1 MLPVTRSSCVP
12 EPPGRIGPN
21 PVAQRNETMTIVR
34 LLAAAALIAGA
45 AAPAFAQSDKPV
57 LTVYTYSSFSGEY
70 GPGDKIKGNFEAVC
84 GCTLNWVTTED
95 SGTLLARLKLEGP
108 STDADV
114 VLGLDTNLVAEARQS
129 GLFAPAGVDL
139 SALALPVAW
148 TDDTFIPFDW
158 GWFAFVYDSE
168 TLAAAPAS
176 LRELVTDPDGPTII
190 IEDPRTSSPGLGLL
204 LWMKEV
210 FGDGAADAWAQ
221 LAPRIVTVTR
231 GWSEAYGLFLEGE
244 ADMVLSY
251 TTSPAYHLIAEGE
264 DRYEA
269 AIFEEGHALQV
280 EVGAM
285 VASTDQ
291 PQLAREFLDFM
302 LTDGFQAAIP
312 EGNWMYPATIVDV
325 PAVFADL
332 PRPAMSF
339 LTAPADLV
347 ANREAWINEWL
358 GALAP

>member
-1 MLPVTRSSCVP
+1 MNRL
-12 EPPGRIGPN
+12 
-21 PVAQRNETMTIVR
+21 
-34 LLAAAALIAGA
+34 LLAAALGA
-45 AAPAFAQSDKPV
+45 AAATPALAQPAPT
-57 LTVYTYSSFSGEY
+57 LTVYTYSSFAGEY
-70 GPGDKIKGNFEAVC
+70 GPGATVAANFEAMC
-84 GCTLNWVTTED
+84 DCALEWVVTD
-95 SGTLLARLKLEGP
+95 DAGTLIARLLLEGA
-108 STDADV
+108 STPADI
-114 VLGLDTNLVAEARQS
+114 VLGLDTSLMEEARAS
-129 GLFAPAGVDL
+129 GLFAPHGITLEGLD
-139 SALALPVAW
+139 LPVAW
-148 TDDTFIPFDW
+148 TDDTFVPFDW